1 MSTILQLI
9 TNLYIPIFSAI
20 SVGFGISF
28 ILTHRRFKNRFNAS
42 LQEIVPKKLGQFL
55 FWIGVPISIINFLH
69 QADLS
74 GNVFMA
80 PVIAWV
86 AILLALGLS
95 WLGFRPYLKEIEPST
110 QGSFL
115 LSSMFGNTGYMGF
128 PVTLLLPQLGA
139 EYFGWALF
147 YDLLGTLLGAYGL
160 GVFLALRFG
169 HAVEGKKS
177 NPWFILLQVIIKNP
191 TVFAFILGLFLR
203 QITFPSLLAISLN
216 GFAWSVVM
224 LSLILMGIRLQQ
236 LSSWRNIKP
245 SAMAVSVRML
255 LVPIIVGM
263 GLTALGFS
271 GPPRLVMVLQSGMPC
286 AFATIVISDN
296 YGLNREVVVG
306 AVALSSIML
315 LITLPL
321 WLWGFSTW

>member
-1 MSTILQLI
+1 MSAILQLI
-9 TNLYIPIFSAI
+9 TSLYIPIFSAI
-20 SVGFGISF
+20 TVGFVISF
-28 ILTHRRFKNRFNAS
+28 ILSHHWFKTHFKAS
-42 LQEIVPKKLGQFL
+42 IKEIVPMKLGQFL

-74 GNVFMA
+74 GNVFIA
-80 PVIAWV
+80 PVIAWG

-95 WLGFRPYLKEIEPST
+95 WLGFGPYFKRIKPSS

-147 YDLLGTLLGAYGL
+147 YDLLGTLLGVYGF
-160 GVFLALRFG
+160 GVFLALHFG
-169 HAVEGKKS
+169 QTLEGKKS
-177 NPWFILLQVIIKNP
+177 NPWFTLLQVIIKNP

-203 QITFPSLLAISLN
+203 RFTFPPLLAISLN

-224 LSLILMGIRLQQ
+224 LSLILMGMRLQQ

-245 SAMAVSVRML
+245 IAMAVSVRMF

-263 GLTALGFS
+263 GLTALGIT

-286 AFATIVISDN
+286 AFATIIISDN
-296 YGLNREVVVG
+296 YGLNRELVVG

-315 LITLPL
+315 LVTLPL
-321 WLWGFSTW
+321 WLLGFSTW